1 MDIPYL
7 FTAVLAIFTLIGN
20 VLTLSYLALWAV
32 LPHHADRVSDMLARF
47 VHPLVAFLAAS
58 STIGSLIYSEVVGFP
73 ACILCWIQR
82 IFMYPLMFMFG
93 LSWWRKDDGVVR
105 YGLLLSL
112 LGGFVALYQW
122 AKDMLALYSDVN
134 IPCPAISDL
143 PSCDRIYVLEYGYIT
158 IPMIALN
165 AFALIVIVLLAKR
178 RLLRKKA

>member
-1 MDIPYL
+1 MDTPTL
-7 FTAVLAIFTLIGN
+7 FTASLALFTLIGN
-20 VLTLSYLALWAV
+20 MLTVVYGLLWVIVPRTAS
-32 LPHHADRVSDMLARF
+32 HISDVLARWM
-47 VHPLVAFLAAS
+47 HPIVFFLASS

-93 LSWWRKDDGVVR
+93 FSWLRRDNGVVR

-112 LGGFVALYQW
+112 LGGAVALYQW
-122 AKDMLALYSDVN
+122 IKDMLALYSDVK
-134 IPCPAISDL
+134 IPCPAVTDL

-165 AFALIVIVLLAKR
+165 AFVLIAIVLYAKR
-178 RLLRKKA
+178 RTLRNAI